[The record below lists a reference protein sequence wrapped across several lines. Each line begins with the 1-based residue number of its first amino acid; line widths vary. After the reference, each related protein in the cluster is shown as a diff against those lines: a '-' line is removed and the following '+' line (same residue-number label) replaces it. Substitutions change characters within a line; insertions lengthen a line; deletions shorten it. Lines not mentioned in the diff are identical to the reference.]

1 MDTPDFEQSFVLS
14 EAEVNPIVRL
24 NFGGKEKL
32 VNGFGLWT
40 ILVSLL
46 TGPIW
51 SAAMYIVAIFH
62 QLDESFDQ
70 DKSIYD
76 KTGKIWSK
84 AWLAMTMSTP
94 SVAGE
99 VERLKDGQGA
109 CLYVANHASWLDI
122 PVLCTV
128 LDPVF
133 KFIAKGELGNV
144 PCIGQ
149 QLRGGTHIMID
160 REDRKSQ
167 FLTFKEGLGWLKK
180 GVPVMAFPE
189 GRRSDDGRLIDFKKG
204 IFSMAVKAGVPIVPL
219 SLSNTHAVMPANS
232 LFPVQPG
239 AGKIHVHVHKRID
252 TTGLSEDEIASIVR
266 ETLLSKMPKNQHPLP
281 ELSAAFTS
289 IGDDVTKIE
298 GQNKSVIM

>member
-99 VERLKDGQGA
+99 GERLKDGQGA

-149 QLRGGTHIMID
+149 QLRGVGFMC
-160 REDRKSQ
+160 
-167 FLTFKEGLGWLKK
+167 
-180 GVPVMAFPE
+180 
-189 GRRSDDGRLIDFKKG
+189 
-204 IFSMAVKAGVPIVPL
+204 
-219 SLSNTHAVMPANS
+219 
-232 LFPVQPG
+232 
-239 AGKIHVHVHKRID
+239 
-252 TTGLSEDEIASIVR
+252 
-266 ETLLSKMPKNQHPLP
+266 
-281 ELSAAFTS
+281 
-289 IGDDVTKIE
+289 TKL
-298 GQNKSVIM
+298 